1 MGTHIPNSWTGGHS
15 SHSRGGRMLTIVRG
29 AGLRGI
35 KLQNRWL
42 STSHSAYS
50 KIMYTDC
57 DEAPL
62 LATFALLPIIQRFA
76 KPMGIEVEKT
86 DISVAGRLLAHFP
99 ERLSPEQRVP
109 DNLAMLGELAKT
121 PEGNIIKT
129 PNISASIPQ
138 LLECIAE
145 LQAKG
150 YNVPDYPADP
160 KTPEEEAIKAT
171 YSKVLG
177 SAVNPVLRE
186 GNSDRR
192 CAPPVKENAKRVAKR
207 SPAMRPWKE
216 NGQRA
221 CVATMSGGDF
231 FENEQSHIM
240 PEAGSVT
247 ITLHQADGTTKV
259 LKEGLK
265 LLAGEV
271 IDATK
276 LDTAALC
283 EFFEAEIQDCKDKNL
298 MMSLHMKATM
308 MKVSDPIIFGHCVK
322 VYFKDVFAK
331 HGALLAELKVNV
343 NNGLGDLYEKI
354 KGHAKEAEIIADI
367 DAAYATRPGLA
378 MVDSDKGITNLHV
391 PSDVIIDASMPNVV
405 RDGGQ
410 MWNKADKLEEVKCV
424 IPDRSYST
432 MYDSIIKDCQE
443 HGQFDWTTTGHVSN
457 VGLMAQ
463 KAEEYGSHDK
473 TFEIQAKGTVVV
485 TDAAT
490 DDVIFKHSAEVG
502 DIWRMCQTKD
512 LPIKDWVK
520 LAVSRARATGA
531 KAIFWLNPAR
541 AHDAN
546 VIALA
551 HKYLVDHDVTG
562 LDIEFMT
569 PADAMKVSRTRA
581 RAGLDTISCTG
592 NVLRDY
598 LTDLFPIL
606 ELGTSAK
613 MLSIVPLL
621 AGGVLLETGAGGS
634 APKHVE
640 QLLKENHLRW
650 DSLGEY
656 LATAIG
662 FQELGD
668 RTNSDNAKLLG
679 ETMMNAVGKW
689 LENNKTPGRKVNQ
702 IDNRGSNFY
711 VALYWAEEMAAKD
724 QAWAPLAQALKDN
737 EEQILKDLIDCQ
749 GVPADVGGYYKV
761 DPVKADAVMRPSK
774 IFNDLMDKY

>member
-1 MGTHIPNSWTGGHS
+1 
-15 SHSRGGRMLTIVRG
+15 MLGLFKTANTVSKV
-29 AGLRGI
+29 GLRGAAV
-35 KLQNRWL
+35 NRWL
-42 STSHSAYS
+42 STSPYALS
-50 KIMYTDC
+50 KIIYTEC
-57 DEAPL
+57 DEAPM
-62 LATFALLPIIQRFA
+62 LATFSLLPVIQRFA
-76 KPMGIEVEKT
+76 KPMGIEVEKR
-86 DISVAGRLLAHFP
+86 DISVAGRLIAHFP
-99 ERLSPEQRVP
+99 ERLTPEQRIP
-109 DNLAMLGELAKT
+109 DELAALGELAKT
-121 PEGNIIKT
+121 PEGNIIKL

-138 LLECIAE
+138 LLECIGE

-150 YNVPDYPADP
+150 YNVPDYPANP
-160 KTPEEEAIKAT
+160 QNAEEEAIKAT
-171 YSKVLG
+171 YAKVLG

-192 CAPPVKENAKRVAKR
+192 CAPPVKENAKSITKR

-216 NGQRA
+216 NGQRS
-221 CVATMSGGDF
+221 CVASMADGDF
-231 FENEQSHIM
+231 FSSEQSYIM
-240 PEAGSVT
+240 PAAGSVK
-247 ITLHQADGTTKV
+247 ITLHQADGTAKV
-259 LKEGLK
+259 LKEGLA
-265 LLAGEV
+265 LQAGEV

-276 LDTAALC
+276 MDTAALC
-283 EFFEAEIQDCKDKNL
+283 AFFEQEIQDCYEKKL

-322 VYFKDVFAK
+322 VFFKDVFAK
-331 HGALLAELKVNV
+331 HGDLFAELKVNV
-343 NNGLGDLYEKI
+343 NNGLGDIYDKI
-354 KGHAKEAEIIADI
+354 KGHPKQAEVEADI
-367 DAAYATRPGLA
+367 MKQYETRPGLA
-378 MVDSDKGITNLHV
+378 MVDSNAGITNLHV

-410 MWNKADKLEEVKCV
+410 MWNKDDKLEEVKCV
-424 IPDRSYST
+424 IPDRCYST
-432 MYDSIIKDCQE
+432 MYDAIIKDCQAN
-443 HGQFDWTTTGHVSN
+443 GQFDWTTTGHVSN

-473 TFEIQAKGTVVV
+473 TFDIPAKGTVVV
-485 TDAAT
+485 TDDAGT
-490 DDVIFKHSAEVG
+490 TIFSHNVEAG

-512 LPIKDWVK
+512 LPIQDWVK
-520 LAVSRARATGA
+520 LAVSRAKASGA
-531 KAIFWLNPAR
+531 KAVFWLNPAR

-546 VIALA
+546 LIMLA
-551 HKYLVDHDVTG
+551 EKYLANHDTTG

-569 PADAMKVSRTRA
+569 PAEACTVSCTRA

-640 QLLKENHLRW
+640 QFLKEGHLRW

-662 FQELGD
+662 FQELGE
-668 RTNSDNAKLLG
+668 RTNSANSTLLG
-679 ETMMNAVGKW
+679 DTMMNAVGKW
-689 LENNKTPGRKVNQ
+689 LENNKSPGRKVMQ
-702 IDNRGSNFY
+702 LDNRGANFY
-711 VALYWAEEMAAKD
+711 VALYWAEELAAKD
-724 QAWAPLAQALKDN
+724 AAWAPLAKALKDN
-737 EEQILKDLIDCQ
+737 EEQIVKDLIDCQ
-749 GVPADVGGYYKV
+749 GPAVDVGGYYKV
-761 DPVKADAVMRPSK
+761 DQAMADVAMRPSK

>member
-1 MGTHIPNSWTGGHS
+1 MFSLLRTAGNSGTNN
-15 SHSRGGRMLTIVRG
+15 
-29 AGLRGI
+29 GLRGFV
-35 KLQNRWL
+35 LNRCQL
-42 STSHSAYS
+42 STSAYAMS
-50 KIMYTDC
+50 KIIYTEC
-57 DEAPL
+57 DEAPM
-62 LATFALLPIIQRFA
+62 LATFSLLPVIQRFA
-76 KPMGIEVEKT
+76 KPMGIEVEKR
-86 DISVAGRLLAHFP
+86 DISVSGRLIAQFP
-99 ERLSPEQRVP
+99 ERLEPGQRIP
-109 DNLAMLGELAKT
+109 DELTALGELAKT
-121 PEGNIIKT
+121 PEGNIIKL

-150 YNVPDYPADP
+150 YNIPNYPADP
-160 KTPEEEAIKAT
+160 KNAEEEAIKAT

-177 SAVNPVLRE
+177 SNVNPVLRE

-192 CAPPVKENAKRVAKR
+192 CAPPVKENAKRITKR
-207 SPAMRPWKE
+207 SPAMRAWKE
-216 NGQRA
+216 NGQRS
-221 CVATMSGGDF
+221 CVTSMEDGDF
-231 FENEQSHIM
+231 FGAEQSHIM
-240 PEAGSVT
+240 AKAGNVK
-247 ITLHQADGTTKV
+247 ITLHQADGNTKV
-259 LKEGLK
+259 LKESLA
-265 LLAGEV
+265 LQAGEV
-271 IDATK
+271 IDATRMNV
-276 LDTAALC
+276 AALC
-283 EFFEAEIQDCKDKNL
+283 AFFEKEIQDCFDKKL

-308 MKVSDPIIFGHCVK
+308 MKVSDPIIFGHCIK
-322 VYFKDVFAK
+322 VFYKDVFAK
-331 HGALLAELKVNV
+331 HADLFAQLKVNP
-343 NNGLGDLYEKI
+343 NNGLGDVYDKI
-354 KGHAKEAEIIADI
+354 KGHAKEAEVKADI
-367 DAAYATRPGLA
+367 EKQYETRPGLA

-410 MWNKADKLEEVKCV
+410 MWNKDDKLEEVKCV
-424 IPDRSYST
+424 IPDRSYAT
-432 MYDSIIKDCQE
+432 AYKTIIEDCQE
-443 HGQFDWTTTGHVSN
+443 NGQFDWTTTGHVSN

-490 DDVIFKHSAEVG
+490 DDVIFKHSVEVG

-551 HKYLVDHDVTG
+551 NKYLADHDVTG

-569 PADAMKVSRTRA
+569 PADAMKVSCTRA

-662 FQELGD
+662 FQELGA
-668 RTNSDNAKLLG
+668 RTNSTNSTLLG
-679 ETMMNAVGKW
+679 DTLMDAVGKW
-689 LENNKTPGRKVNQ
+689 LETNKTPGRKVNQ

-774 IFNDLMDKY
+774 VFNDLMDKY

>member
-1 MGTHIPNSWTGGHS
+1 MG
-15 SHSRGGRMLTIVRG
+15 
-29 AGLRGI
+29 
-35 KLQNRWL
+35 
-42 STSHSAYS
+42 
-50 KIMYTDC
+50 
-57 DEAPL
+57 
-62 LATFALLPIIQRFA
+62 
-76 KPMGIEVEKT
+76 
-86 DISVAGRLLAHFP
+86 
-99 ERLSPEQRVP
+99 
-109 DNLAMLGELAKT
+109 
-121 PEGNIIKT
+121 
-129 PNISASIPQ
+129 
-138 LLECIAE
+138 

-160 KTPEEEAIKAT
+160 QNAEEEAIKAT

-192 CAPPVKENAKRVAKR
+192 CAPPVKENAKRVVKR

-240 PEAGSVT
+240 AEAGSVN

-259 LKEGLK
+259 LKEGLQLQK
-265 LLAGEV
+265 GEV

-276 LDTAALC
+276 MDTAALC
-283 EFFEAEIQDCKDKNL
+283 EFFEAEMADCKEKNL

-354 KGHAKEAEIIADI
+354 KGHPKEAEIEADI
-367 DAAYATRPGLA
+367 AAAYATRPGLA

-410 MWNKADKLEEVKCV
+410 MWNKDDKLEEVKCV
-424 IPDRSYST
+424 IPDRSYAGV
-432 MYDSIIKDCQE
+432 YGAIVKNCQE
-443 HGQFDWTTTGHVSN
+443 KGQFDWTSTGHVSN

-473 TFEIQAKGTVVV
+473 TFEIAAEGTVIV
-485 TDAAT
+485 TDDAGNK
-490 DDVIFKHSAEVG
+490 IFEHAVEAG

-512 LPIKDWVK
+512 LPIQDWVK
-520 LAVSRARATGA
+520 LAVSRAKATGA
-531 KAIFWLNPAR
+531 KAVFWLDPNR

-546 VIALA
+546 LIGLVT
-551 HKYLVDHDVTG
+551 KYLGDHDTKG
-562 LDIEFMT
+562 LDIEFLK
-569 PADAMKVSRTRA
+569 PADACTVACNRA
-581 RAGLDTISCTG
+581 REGLDTITCTG

-640 QLLKENHLRW
+640 QFLKEGHLRW

-662 FQELGD
+662 FQELGQ
-668 RTNSDNAKLLG
+668 RTNNPKSSLLG
-679 ETMMNAVGKW
+679 DTLMAAIGTW
-689 LENNKTPGRKVNQ
+689 LDGNKSPGRKVKQ
-702 IDNRGSNFY
+702 LDNRGSNFY
-711 VALYWAEEMAAKD
+711 VALYWAQELAAKD
-724 QAWAPLAQALKDN
+724 AAWAPLAKALADN
-737 EEQILKDLIDCQ
+737 EETILKDLIECQ
-749 GVPADVGGYYKV
+749 GPPCDVGGYYKV
-761 DPVKADAVMRPSK
+761 DPVKAEVAMRPSK

>member
-1 MGTHIPNSWTGGHS
+1 MG
-15 SHSRGGRMLTIVRG
+15 
-29 AGLRGI
+29 
-35 KLQNRWL
+35 
-42 STSHSAYS
+42 
-50 KIMYTDC
+50 
-57 DEAPL
+57 
-62 LATFALLPIIQRFA
+62 
-76 KPMGIEVEKT
+76 
-86 DISVAGRLLAHFP
+86 
-99 ERLSPEQRVP
+99 
-109 DNLAMLGELAKT
+109 
-121 PEGNIIKT
+121 
-129 PNISASIPQ
+129 
-138 LLECIAE
+138 
-145 LQAKG
+145 
-150 YNVPDYPADP
+150 
-160 KTPEEEAIKAT
+160 
-171 YSKVLG
+171 
-177 SAVNPVLRE
+177 

-192 CAPPVKENAKRVAKR
+192 CAPPVKENAKRVVKR

-240 PEAGSVT
+240 AEAGSVN

-265 LLAGEV
+265 LQKGEV

-276 LDTAALC
+276 MDTAALC
-283 EFFEAEIQDCKDKNL
+283 EFFEAEMADCKEKNL

-354 KGHAKEAEIIADI
+354 KGHPMEAEIVADI

-410 MWNKADKLEEVKCV
+410 MWNKDDKLEEVKCV
-424 IPDRSYST
+424 IPDRSYATS
-432 MYDSIIKDCQE
+432 YKAIIEDCQAN
-443 HGQFDWTTTGHVSN
+443 GQFDWTSTGHVSN

-473 TFEIQAKGTVVV
+473 TFEVPAKGTIVV
-485 TDAAT
+485 TD
-490 DDVIFKHSAEVG
+490 DSGDEIFKHSVEVG

-512 LPIKDWVK
+512 LPIQDWVK
-520 LAVSRARATGA
+520 LAISRASATGA

-546 VIALA
+546 LIGLVK
-551 HKYLVDHDVTG
+551 KYLADHDTTG

-569 PADAMKVSRTRA
+569 PAEAMSVSCTRA

-613 MLSIVPLL
+613 MLSVVPLL

-640 QLLKENHLRW
+640 QLLKEGHLRW

-656 LATAIG
+656 LALAVS
-662 FQELGD
+662 FQELGA
-668 RTNSDNAKLLG
+668 RTNNPKATLLG
-679 ETMMNAVGKW
+679 DTLMDATGRW
-689 LENNKTPGRKVNQ
+689 LDERKAPSRKVKQ
-702 IDNRGSNFY
+702 IDNRGSSFY
-711 VALYWAEEMAAKD
+711 VGLYWAEEMSKHDESFKNLAEALAA
-724 QAWAPLAQALKDN
+724 N
-737 EEQILKDLIDCQ
+737 EEQINKELIDCQ
-749 GVPADVGGYYKV
+749 ETPVDIGGYFRPDAAMV
-761 DPVKADAVMRPSK
+761 EKAMRPCQLL
-774 IFNDLMDKY
+774 NDILEKN

>member
-1 MGTHIPNSWTGGHS
+1 MSG
-15 SHSRGGRMLTIVRG
+15 
-29 AGLRGI
+29 
-35 KLQNRWL
+35 
-42 STSHSAYS
+42 
-50 KIMYTDC
+50 KIIYTNT
-57 DEAPL
+57 DEAPM
-62 LATFALLPIIQRFA
+62 LATYCLLPIIQRFA
-76 KPMGIEVEKT
+76 KPMGIEVEKR
-86 DISVAGRLLAHFP
+86 DISVSGRLIAQFP
-99 ERLSPEQRVP
+99 ERLEPGQRIP
-109 DNLAMLGELAKT
+109 DELTALGELAKT
-121 PEGNIIKT
+121 PEGNIIKL

-150 YNVPDYPADP
+150 YNIPNYPADP
-160 KTPEEEAIKAT
+160 KNAEEEAIKAT

-177 SAVNPVLRE
+177 SNVNPVLRE

-192 CAPPVKENAKRVAKR
+192 CAPPVKENAKRITKR
-207 SPAMRPWKE
+207 SPAMRAWKE
-216 NGQRA
+216 NGQRS
-221 CVATMSGGDF
+221 CVTSMEDGDF
-231 FENEQSHIM
+231 FGAEQSHIM
-240 PEAGSVT
+240 AKAGNVK
-247 ITLHQADGTTKV
+247 ITLHQADGNTKV
-259 LKEGLK
+259 LKESLA
-265 LLAGEV
+265 LQAGEV
-271 IDATK
+271 IDATRMNV
-276 LDTAALC
+276 AALC
-283 EFFEAEIQDCKDKNL
+283 AFFEKEIQDCFDKKL

-308 MKVSDPIIFGHCVK
+308 MKVSDPIIFGHCIK
-322 VYFKDVFAK
+322 VFYKDVFAK
-331 HGALLAELKVNV
+331 HADLFAQLKVNP
-343 NNGLGDLYEKI
+343 NNGLGDVYDKI
-354 KGHAKEAEIIADI
+354 KGHAKEAEVKADI
-367 DAAYATRPGLA
+367 EKQYETRPGLA

-410 MWNKADKLEEVKCV
+410 MWNKDDKLEEVKCV
-424 IPDRSYST
+424 IPDRSYAT
-432 MYDSIIKDCQE
+432 AYKTIIEDCQE
-443 HGQFDWTTTGHVSN
+443 NGQFDWTTTGHVSN

-490 DDVIFKHSAEVG
+490 DDVIFKHSVEVG

-551 HKYLVDHDVTG
+551 NKYLADHDVTG

-569 PADAMKVSRTRA
+569 PADAMKVSCTRA

-662 FQELGD
+662 FQELGA
-668 RTNSDNAKLLG
+668 RTNSTNSTLLG
-679 ETMMNAVGKW
+679 DTLMDAVGKW
-689 LENNKTPGRKVNQ
+689 LETNKTPGRKVNQ

-774 IFNDLMDKY
+774 VFNDLMDKY